1 MFSTIVVLLQLTISA
16 IIAYCLIAQMR
27 AGSAQGTTHHKRSY
41 TREMEQLRA
50 MRAVRLN
57 LPLNEAI
64 RPAAFDQIVGQERGL
79 RALSAILSSPNP
91 QHIII
96 YGPPG
101 VGKTCA
107 ARVALEEAKKSGAS
121 PFRRDAPF
129 IEVDATTMRFDE
141 RAIADPLI
149 GSVHDPIYQGAGAL
163 GVAGVPQPKPG
174 AVSKAHGG
182 ILFIDEIGEL
192 HPAQMNKLLKVLED
206 RRVLF
211 ESAYYDPED
220 PATPA
225 YIHDIFKNGL
235 PADFRLIGATTRS
248 PDSLP
253 PALRSRCME
262 LYFNPLLPQH
272 LMTIAKNAAQRAGFD
287 AQEGVAE
294 MICAHSQGGR
304 DAANLTQIAIG
315 FAQAQGR
322 KQLLLDDVRE
332 VIRCGNYLPR
342 QMRKILPEP
351 RVGCV
356 NALAV
361 AGPGMGMVLWVQASA
376 QKGTGK
382 FTVTGIIDEETMDG
396 GGKSAHR
403 ISQAGCSVRNV
414 QTALRHL
421 GADLSGVDIHVDF
434 PGGIPVDGPSA
445 GVAMAIAVLSALC
458 GRAPDNT
465 LAITGELSIG
475 GQAMPVGGIFDK
487 AEAAARAGAAAVL
500 VPAENIAEAEGAAI
514 PAIAYETLEQA
525 AGHLLPG
532 EPFLF
537 SGAGLPQPVPESP
550 AAVACASAQEAPL
563 PANTPVSQAQP
574 L

>member
-121 PFRRDAPF
+121 PFRKDAPF

-163 GVAGVPQPKPG
+163 GVAGVPQPKPERS
-174 AVSKAHGG
+174 AKRTAASFSSTKSANC
-182 ILFIDEIGEL
+182 I
-192 HPAQMNKLLKVLED
+192 PAQMNKLLKVLED

-235 PADFRLIGATTRS
+235 PADFRLIGAKTVRPTACR
-248 PDSLP
+248 
-253 PALRSRCME
+253 RRCAHAAWNCT
-262 LYFNPLLPQH
+262 LNRAAQH

-294 MICAHSQGGR
+294 MICAHSQADGTPPISHR
-304 DAANLTQIAIG
+304 SPSD
-315 FAQAQGR
+315 
-322 KQLLLDDVRE
+322 
-332 VIRCGNYLPR
+332 LPR
-342 QMRKILPEP
+342 RRAESS
-351 RVGCV
+351 CC
-356 NALAV
+356 
-361 AGPGMGMVLWVQASA
+361 W
-376 QKGTGK
+376 
-382 FTVTGIIDEETMDG
+382 TM
-396 GGKSAHR
+396 
-403 ISQAGCSVRNV
+403 
-414 QTALRHL
+414 
-421 GADLSGVDIHVDF
+421 
-434 PGGIPVDGPSA
+434 
-445 GVAMAIAVLSALC
+445 
-458 GRAPDNT
+458 
-465 LAITGELSIG
+465 
-475 GQAMPVGGIFDK
+475 
-487 AEAAARAGAAAVL
+487 
-500 VPAENIAEAEGAAI
+500 
-514 PAIAYETLEQA
+514 
-525 AGHLLPG
+525 
-532 EPFLF
+532 
-537 SGAGLPQPVPESP
+537 
-550 AAVACASAQEAPL
+550 CAK
-563 PANTPVSQAQP
+563 
-574 L
+574 